1 MVEDNT
7 GGNWNKGHICN
18 WTLTHFYQ
26 EKDCRSLLDIG
37 CGAGQL
43 LAFAKEST
51 GYKNV
56 MGIDGHKGSIDNG
69 WVGNIHLHDY
79 ENDGIFKWQD
89 NNEFDLGWCVSMAEH
104 VEEDKLDD
112 LMESFTHC
120 KYVVFTGCAPGTPGY
135 HHVNCRVDDYWIQ
148 QFKKIGYSIMP
159 KLTKKMRKDNRLKM
173 IKEPYWR
180 KGPLKNTKTVRK
192 GYLFHW
198 GLLFSRD

>member
-26 EKDCRSLLDIG
+26 EYDCRSLLDIG

-56 MGIDGHKGSIDNG
+56 MGIDGHKESVNNK
-69 WVGNIHLHDY
+69 WTSNIHLHDY
-79 ENDGIFKWQD
+79 ERDGIFKWQN

-192 GYLFHW
+192 GYLFRW